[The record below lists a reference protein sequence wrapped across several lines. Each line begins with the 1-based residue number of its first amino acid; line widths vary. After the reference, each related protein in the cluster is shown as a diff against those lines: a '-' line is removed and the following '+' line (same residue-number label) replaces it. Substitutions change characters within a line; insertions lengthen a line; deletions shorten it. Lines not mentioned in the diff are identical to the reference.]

1 MKTTEA
7 TFNEEQD
14 GFSPIVE
21 GTYPANITSFESRSY
36 NESIVF
42 NLNFTVA
49 DEVKKLD
56 VPKLVKDSNGGFV
69 QSVNSE
75 GNPATINASYMA
87 GNQYKLDKGI
97 WLTPKPAQGEGWKNR
112 RYKEFFESLG
122 VEFPKDDND
131 NTILGEIEEKDVL
144 GVPCLI
150 ELRETMFTNK
160 EGQERKAMKVT
171 NAFPWPEGQKLS
183 KEELEEEVPF

>member
-7 TFNEEQD
+7 TFNEEKD
-14 GFSPIVE
+14 GFSPVVE
-21 GTYPANITSFESRSY
+21 GTYPANITNFESRNY
-36 NESIVF
+36 NNSIVF

-69 QSVNSE
+69 QSTNSD
-75 GNPATINASYMA
+75 GSPATINASYMA

-112 RYKEFFESLG
+112 KYKEFFESLG
-122 VEFPKDDND
+122 VDFPKDDD
-131 NTILGEIEEKDVL
+131 GNTVLGEIEEQDVL

-150 ELRETMFTNK
+150 ELRETTFTNK
-160 EGQERKAMKVT
+160 EGQQRKAMKVT
-171 NAFPWPEGQKLS
+171 NAFPWPEGQRLS
-183 KEELEEEVPF
+183 KEELEEDVPF